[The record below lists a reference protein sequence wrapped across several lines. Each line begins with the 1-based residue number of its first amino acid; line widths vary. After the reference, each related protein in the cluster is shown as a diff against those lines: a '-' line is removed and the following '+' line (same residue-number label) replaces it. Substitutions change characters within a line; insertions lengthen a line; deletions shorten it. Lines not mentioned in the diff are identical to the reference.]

1 MIVLGIET
9 SCDETAVSLIE
20 FSAHNSDTAARI
32 LANEII
38 SQIDIHA
45 SFGGV
50 FPMMAKREHTK
61 NLTPL
66 LAKALEKIQ
75 NQPNSTKRTFS
86 LTPELESRIT
96 TELSHESELA
106 TAFIAFLR
114 TNPAIPNIDLISVT
128 VGPGLEPALWV
139 GVNFAKILSHIWNI
153 PVYFANHMEGH
164 IVSSLLPS
172 DSFTTETNLLAPTLP
187 ALALLISGGHT
198 ELVLVESI
206 GKYRLLGQTRDDA
219 VGEAFDKVA
228 RILGLPYP
236 GGPQVSK
243 LAAAARLRSPEA
255 HKFLPRPMIN
265 SGDYDFSFAG
275 LKTAVLYHVQN
286 LEKTSPLTQEQKED
300 IARDFEDACTEV
312 LVKKVS
318 NALEEFHIQQLIIGG
333 GVIAN
338 TTIRNAFTNLCEQ
351 YSTLLSLPHKELTT
365 DNALMIALV
374 GFYHKEQA
382 SIYTYGSHSNVRAQ
396 GNLKLS

>member
-1 MIVLGIET
+1 MIILGIET
-9 SCDETAVSLIE
+9 SCDETADSLIE
-20 FSAHNSDTAARI
+20 FSTSKGSTQARI

-61 NLTPL
+61 NLVPL
-66 LAKALEKIQ
+66 LAQALQKTPS
-75 NQPNSTKRTFS
+75 QP
-86 LTPELESRIT
+86 LTNPATIILTSELESRIIAD
-96 TELSHESELA
+96 LGHEPELA
-106 TAFIAFLR
+106 TALIAFLKKH
-114 TNPAIPNIDLISVT
+114 PAIPHIDLISVT

-139 GVNFAKILSHIWNI
+139 GVNFAKLISSIWNK

-164 IVSSLLPS
+164 IVSSLLPAA
-172 DSFTTETNLLAPTLP
+172 SFTTEATLSTPILP

-198 ELVLVESI
+198 EMVLVDNI
-206 GKYRLLGQTRDDA
+206 GNYKLIGQTRDDA

-236 GGPQVSK
+236 GGPQISK
-243 LAAAARLRSPEA
+243 LADAARLRSPQTA
-255 HKFLPRPMIN
+255 KFLPRPMIN
-265 SGDYDFSFAG
+265 SADYDFSFAG
-275 LKTAVLYHVQN
+275 LKTAVLYYVQN
-286 LEKTSPLTQEQKED
+286 LEKTSPLTRIQKED
-300 IARDFEDACTEV
+300 IARDFEDACAEV

-318 NALEEFHIQQLIIGG
+318 DALEEFHIQQLIIGG

-338 TTIRNAFTNLCEQ
+338 TTIQKSFTALCEQ
-351 YSTLLSLPHKELTT
+351 YSISLSLPHKELTT

-374 GFYHKEQA
+374 GFYHKERATVFDPA
-382 SIYTYGSHSNVRAQ
+382 SSIPVRAQ
-396 GNLKLS
+396 GNMKIA